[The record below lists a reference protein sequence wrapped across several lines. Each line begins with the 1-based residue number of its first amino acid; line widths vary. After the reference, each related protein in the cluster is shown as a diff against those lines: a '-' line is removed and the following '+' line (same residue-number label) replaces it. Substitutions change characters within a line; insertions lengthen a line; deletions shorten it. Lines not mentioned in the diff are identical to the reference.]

1 MPRKTWEGS
10 QLLPLVDFDIIEKQ
24 EVKAKA
30 ELSNAWLRIASVSQ
44 HIQRDPC
51 GISLVVQGLRLCLLT
66 QGVWD
71 QFLLGNYDPTCHVVW
86 PKIKK

>member
-1 MPRKTWEGS
+1 MPRKTWEGP
-10 QLLPLVDFDIIEKQ
+10 QLLPLVDFAIIEKQ

-30 ELSNAWLRIASVSQ
+30 EPSNAWLRNESVSQ

-51 GISLVVQGLRLCLLT
+51 GISLVIQWLRLCLPM

-71 QFLLGNYDPTCHVVW
+71 QFLLGN
-86 PKIKK
+86 